1 MNMKKTFAGAMAGAL
16 AVSAMATSAS
26 AAVPGPGEYV
36 IDLTKE
42 GDAYATVQFTFDADY
57 MLTRNDFITLTVA
70 DSKNILARDTN
81 AAGTPIVAKE
91 IKAEFIG
98 SAGTTKQTVTYN
110 DTWDNVNYYGGS
122 LTVSGNGF
130 KIPLNTM
137 VDPDGWAADVAKQG
151 LYTDK
156 YTSVKEALAI
166 KKSDGKNVYPLL
178 KNAND
183 GLFYSDDNNVLAGIY
198 FDKIVVTAKFPL
210 TQVKSLSELNANWGY
225 KGGVTATLTGI
236 TNIDITNNDADTTTA
251 DAAVAAAEAK
261 VTQAKADLKTAQ
273 DALDELNAA
282 KVAAASYDA
291 AVAGKAAL
299 TAPAAPA
306 TTVDIGKSGV
316 ANPVTVDGKTEITEV
331 VSNVDGKT
339 YWMNG
344 TTSLGE
350 KKADE
355 GVGIEA
361 YNKSVKEYAAYEA
374 KVAAFDKIINAYTG
388 KTAAEIEA
396 EIVVAEANV
405 TKADKALAEAKE
417 ELNTAKAD
425 AGAAAT
431 TFVGVEVVNNTANAT
446 IGAETL
452 FTSAEK
458 SVVGPK
464 SGIWVKDAKFNA
476 NNNNKMDPL
485 SGTVHTVTADIGAYK
500 PDALRQI
507 RDAIGTNTGV
517 TLTFEAK
524 NDFDDAAY
532 KSWLSTVTG
541 NTNAWS
547 SVYGSTVVDG
557 AATPWGTD
565 NTKDSYDVW
574 GESMFTGAIVLNRDF
589 SKQFSQSGL
598 VDWGTKTITFDW
610 DELTEGRFYDASVVL
625 HSLEIMSTQNVEWV
639 SCTVTVP
646 EQEAKADDA
655 DSSQGKTDDSNVID
669 DTPVESEVITAA
681 PETEAPAPETE
692 ATTAAETTAVAPVDN
707 VKTGNAPVALAVIPV
722 ALAAAAIIA
731 KKRG

>member
-57 MLTRNDFITLTVA
+57 MLTRNDFVTLTVA

-81 AAGTPIVAKE
+81 ASGTPIVAKE

-137 VDPDGWAADVAKQG
+137 VDPDGWGKDVAKQG

-178 KNAND
+178 KAAD
-183 GLFYSDDNNVLAGIY
+183 GAFYKDDNNVLAGVY
-198 FDKIVVTAKFPL
+198 FDKIVVTAKFPI
-210 TQVKSLSELNANWGY
+210 TQVKNLSELNANWGY
-225 KGGVTATLTGI
+225 KGAVTATLTGI
-236 TNIDITNNDADTTTA
+236 TDIVITNNDADTTNA
-251 DAAVAAAEAK
+251 DAAVTAAEAK

-299 TAPAAPA
+299 AAPAAPA
-306 TTVDIGKSGV
+306 TTVDIGKAGAPNS
-316 ANPVTVDGKTEITEV
+316 VTVDGKTKITEV

-344 TTSLGE
+344 KTSLGE

-361 YNKSVKEYAAYEA
+361 YNESVKEYAAYEA
-374 KVAAFDKIINAYTG
+374 KVAAFDKIIDAYTG

-425 AGAAAT
+425 ASAAAT
-431 TFVGVEVVNNTANAT
+431 TFVGVDVLNNTAAAT

-541 NTNAWS
+541 NTNPWS
-547 SVYGSTVVDG
+547 SVYGTTVSG
-557 AATPWGTD
+557 NLAPWGTD

-610 DELTEGRFYDASVVL
+610 DELTEGRFYDAAVVL

-646 EQEAKADDA
+646 EQEASSDNA
-655 DSSQGKTDDSNVID
+655 DSSQGKTEEPSEIET
-669 DTPVESEVITAA
+669 TPVQTEVITEA
-681 PETEAPAPETE
+681 PVETTAPVTEAP
-692 ATTAAETTAVAPVDN
+692 AETTAVAPVQN
-707 VKTGNAPVALAVIPV
+707 IPTGNAPVALAVIPV
-722 ALAAAAIIA
+722 ALAAAAVIA